1 MLIALVILNN
11 KKGEIFKMAKFK
23 VTIDTSKYKPCD
35 KFATNRL
42 MYAMDGWTTTE
53 SSYKEVLFRLR
64 TFFGRDLYEDEWS
77 KWGKQYEKW
86 LSKKSNHIII
96 NNDIYSIVLP
106 GIPMNYIDFDKYIN
120 EIKSTGKVII
130 ELDKTFDIR
139 QSGSSYLKGCFMKIE
154 KLERQINGK
163 YN

>member
-1 MLIALVILNN
+1 
-11 KKGEIFKMAKFK
+11 
-23 VTIDTSKYKPCD
+23 
-35 KFATNRL
+35 
-42 MYAMDGWTTTE
+42 
-53 SSYKEVLFRLR
+53 
-64 TFFGRDLYEDEWS
+64 
-77 KWGKQYEKW
+77 
-86 LSKKSNHIII
+86 
-96 NNDIYSIVLP
+96 
-106 GIPMNYIDFDKYIN
+106 MNYIDFDKYIN

>member
-1 MLIALVILNN
+1 
-11 KKGEIFKMAKFK
+11 
-23 VTIDTSKYKPCD
+23 
-35 KFATNRL
+35 
-42 MYAMDGWTTTE
+42 MDGWTTTE

-96 NNDIYSIVLP
+96 NNDIYSVVLP

-139 QSGSSYLKGCFMKIE
+139 QSGSSYLKVCFMKIE
-154 KLERQINGK
+154 NWKGK
-163 YN
+163 